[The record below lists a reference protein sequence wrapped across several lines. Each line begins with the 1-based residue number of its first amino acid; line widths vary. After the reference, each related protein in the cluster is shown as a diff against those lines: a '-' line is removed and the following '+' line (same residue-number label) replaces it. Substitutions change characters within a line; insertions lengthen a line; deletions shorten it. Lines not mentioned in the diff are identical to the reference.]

1 MVSRMMLI
9 AIIVGITLFVSD
21 LVFGWMTFLSGPI
34 PVIFVMT
41 IIVGI
46 IAGQV
51 GDAVKATFLTW
62 LLGILLSS
70 LLAPIIFAEFW
81 TDEVF
86 LPFLPLIIMMW
97 STRGLI
103 LDYQFEGNIFEALAV
118 AVGLTIIWLVLT
130 PMLYLFSFVVAAI
143 SGFIGKKIHERLGL
157 TQTEMSPPYVETP
170 ETQM

>member
-70 LLAPIIFAEFW
+70 LLAPII
-81 TDEVF
+81 
-86 LPFLPLIIMMW
+86 
-97 STRGLI
+97 
-103 LDYQFEGNIFEALAV
+103 LD
-118 AVGLTIIWLVLT
+118 
-130 PMLYLFSFVVAAI
+130 
-143 SGFIGKKIHERLGL
+143 
-157 TQTEMSPPYVETP
+157 
-170 ETQM
+170 